1 MSLSKFLKKIWQGIK
16 KLFDGLTP
24 KLKDAIHIAVTIVE
38 KIKNFVAGPGAD
50 VLTAIIPGELDDAIK
65 DKLREWLPKIFIELK
80 LVEECAGETDPN
92 KIVEC
97 GIRTLQKISGDFQ
110 SAFLHDLS
118 ILIAQVAADGKLT
131 WSDAVFILEWYYKQH
146 PKSPKLAKKPV

>member
-1 MSLSKFLKKIWQGIK
+1 MSLGKFLKKIWTGIK

-24 KLKDAIHIAVTIVE
+24 KLQSAIHIGVTIVE

-50 VLTAIIPGELDDAIK
+50 VLTIIIPGDLDDKIK
-65 DKLREWLPKIFIELK
+65 EKLREMLPKIFTELK
-80 LVEECAGETDPN
+80 LVEQCAGETDPN

-97 GIRTLQKISGDFQ
+97 GINTLQQISGDFQ

-131 WSDAVFILEWYYKQH
+131 WSDAVFILEWYYKHH
-146 PKSPKLAKKPV
+146 PQSPKLAKE